1 MEKSKHLSTVEADL
15 LFTKIISKKNKKKGI
30 TKATAVA
37 GRMEL
42 GEFIIAL
49 QQISCQLYPSLDKDQ
64 ALLKLVQDKI
74 QPLEQKLNLT
84 KTSDEGDI
92 EKLMEV
98 LKDKEVLELLGIV
111 HKTLYP
117 YYDHYSDDNGL
128 MKFKNFLNFSK
139 DFGIFPDY
147 LSKSKLYR
155 FFNTLAGF
163 YKENSKKKVH
173 SPAATMENEENYCI
187 DEHLFVELLA
197 LCSLEVYYIDPQPS
211 PIEKIIY
218 LVEKMTQSSG
228 PAIFRTQKGR
238 NGAGS
243 GECNDFLLHLK
254 LNYPS
259 KYDSYFSD
267 LTKKR
272 GSESRSKT
280 EIVRAKTS
288 KKGEEDDPLAALF
301 K

>member
-1 MEKSKHLSTVEADL
+1 MT
-15 LFTKIISKKNKKKGI
+15 
-30 TKATAVA
+30 
-37 GRMEL
+37 
-42 GEFIIAL
+42 
-49 QQISCQLYPSLDKDQ
+49 
-64 ALLKLVQDKI
+64 
-74 QPLEQKLNLT
+74 
-84 KTSDEGDI
+84 
-92 EKLMEV
+92 V
-98 LKDKEVLELLGIV
+98 LKDSEVLELLGIV

-128 MKFKNFLNFSK
+128 MKFKHFLNFSK

-163 YKENSKKKVH
+163 YKENSKKKMH
-173 SPAATMENEENYCI
+173 MTASTMSNEDNYWI
-187 DEHLFVELLA
+187 DEHLFIELLV
-197 LCSLEVYYIDPQPS
+197 LWSLEVYYIDPQPS

-243 GECNDFLLHLK
+243 GEWNDFLLHLK

-259 KYDSYFSD
+259 KYDAYFSD
-267 LTKKR
+267 LTAKR
-272 GSESRSKT
+272 PVEDGRKGHMMREQK
-280 EIVRAKTS
+280 S
-288 KKGEEDDPLAALF
+288 KKEQEDPLAALF